1 MSCIYMNTNTST
13 LNTQETDQRTRL
25 EIIGTVLLSIASLA
39 VAWCTYQS
47 TLWNGEQDFR
57 MAEAN
62 FSYRKANEF
71 TVLAAQ
77 QQERDASI
85 TLSFIDA
92 VIENRQD
99 KINYYLQR
107 SHTHLASILTE
118 WYKTNPLQ
126 NSSAP
131 VNPLEMEGYQQ
142 LMRSAKTSSDSM
154 MRKAEALWQE
164 AKQSNTTSDIYTLFT
179 VIFSLVVFLCAVGTK
194 LTRIKVAYTS
204 LIFASSIFLLTLIL
218 LIVTMPVA
226 RISP

>member
-1 MSCIYMNTNTST
+1 MVNNTST
-13 LNTQETDQRTRL
+13 INTQDVDQRTRL
-25 EIIGTVLLSIASLA
+25 EVIGTVLLSVASLA

-62 FSYRKANEF
+62 FSYRRANEF

-77 QQERDASI
+77 RRERDESI
-85 TLSFIDA
+85 TLSFVNA

-107 SHTHLASILTE
+107 SRTQLSYILSD
-118 WYKTNPLQ
+118 WLKTNPLQ
-126 NSSAP
+126 NSNAP
-131 VNPLEMEGYQQ
+131 VNPLEMPAYQQ
-142 LMRSAKTSSDSM
+142 LMQASKLSSDSTM
-154 MRKAEALWQE
+154 AQAEALWLE
-164 AKQSNTTSDIYTLFT
+164 AKKNNTSSDIYTLFT
-179 VIFSLVVFLCAVGTK
+179 VIFSLVMFICGVSTK

-226 RISP
+226 KISQ